1 MKPLLPQQHP
11 RPEEKSLQ
19 AGQATLTSPRRL
31 SSSTASQAPTLVIHP
46 RRRFLH
52 ISWFFLRTIV
62 HVFIFDVLGNRIWF
76 TRWYAQRS
84 GLRRWSRIARR
95 FRGMAIRRGGVLIKL
110 GQFLSARADILPEA
124 ITTELAGLQDEVPA
138 APLHS
143 ILPILTSELGAEP
156 EYVFADFN
164 PEPVAAASLGQV
176 YYGTLKDGRR
186 VAVKV
191 QRPSINA
198 IVEIDLRAVH
208 WAVRLIKRYPAI
220 RRRVDLEL
228 LFEEF
233 SRVLHEELDYV
244 QEAYNAQQFR
254 SNFDETE
261 GVYFPQPYPRQS
273 TGRVLVM
280 ERVEGLKIT
289 DHAALD
295 AANIDRAALA
305 SRINQAFLK
314 QIFTDGFFH
323 ADPHPGNLFVRVEG
337 SASAPNMK
345 DAPFT
350 LIMLDTGM
358 VGSLSTS
365 TMDAM
370 RTGIIGVVANDAERI
385 IEALEQL
392 NVLLPSA
399 DRRQITQAISIV
411 LRHTYD
417 RSQHELTNL
426 DIEQIFA
433 DTEHLVRDM
442 PFQLPQQLIFLGR
455 SISMVSGLVTGL
467 HPNINLFEEVRP
479 FANAM
484 LERERGEQDWRNIV
498 RRELLGYG
506 QIATTLPRQMDSY
519 LKSANRGELRLDTSR
534 LERRMQRVEQATR
547 HVTAAILSAGLFIGG
562 ILLRNSGSLQEAQW
576 AWVSAAVLAIW
587 ALWPR

>member
-1 MKPLLPQQHP
+1 MKPLSTQHP
-11 RPEEKSLQ
+11 VTPEEESLQ
-19 AGQATLTSPRRL
+19 TGPPTLTYPRR
-31 SSSTASQAPTLVIHP
+31 SSSSAASQAHTLAIHP
-46 RRRFLH
+46 RRRFLQ

-84 GLRRWSRIARR
+84 GLKRWSGIARR

-124 ITTELAGLQDEVPA
+124 ITSELAGLQDEVPA
-138 APLHS
+138 APLDS
-143 ILPILTSELGAEP
+143 ILPILKNELGAEP
-156 EYVFADFN
+156 AYVFADFN

-176 YYGTLKDGRR
+176 YYGTLKDGRH

-191 QRPSINA
+191 QRPSINT

-233 SRVLHEELDYV
+233 SRVLYEELDYV

-273 TGRVLVM
+273 TRRVLVM

-289 DHAALD
+289 DHAALE

-337 SASAPNMK
+337 PASAPNAK

-358 VGSLSTS
+358 VGSLSS
-365 TMDAM
+365 SSMDAM
-370 RTGIIGVVANDAERI
+370 RTGIVGVATNDAERI
-385 IEALEQL
+385 IEALDQL
-392 NVLLPSA
+392 NVLLPNA

-426 DIEQIFA
+426 DVEQIFA
-433 DTEHLVRDM
+433 ETEDLVRDM

-455 SISMVSGLVTGL
+455 SVGMVSGLVTGL

-484 LERERGEQDWRNIV
+484 LERERGEQDWRDIV

-534 LERRMQRVEQATR
+534 LERRMQRIERATR
-547 HVTAAILSAGLFIGG
+547 HITAAILAAGLFIGG
-562 ILLRNSGSLQEAQW
+562 ILLRNSGSLFEAQW
-576 AWVSAAVLAIW
+576 AWIIAAVLALW